1 MGERV
6 LGQNQVLRR
15 VQSGPVQ
22 SSRWMKRPAGHIH
35 RRSLSCYLG
44 HEAARWSRR
53 ARLQQQTEQPPAEV
67 SGGEHGLGRCRVG
80 RFEEDRWGRAGIMG
94 EPLRRLDRPLSA
106 GVVGASGW
114 NCWSGRRQRWLW
126 PLAWLV
132 ADFFLSLS
140 LSHFGVFTFL
150 LLLQITLIILSS
162 LE

>member
-1 MGERV
+1 MMGERV

-22 SSRWMKRPAGHIH
+22 SSRWMKRPAGHIQ

-44 HEAARWSRR
+44 HEAALWSRR
-53 ARLQQQTEQPPAEV
+53 ARLQQQTERPPAEV

-114 NCWSGRRQRWLW
+114 RAAAVGRWLW
-126 PLAWLV
+126 RLPWLV
-132 ADFFLSLS
+132 AALFF
-140 LSHFGVFTFL
+140 FFP
-150 LLLQITLIILSS
+150 ILR
-162 LE
+162 